1 MNHSQ
6 KISILLKA
14 AFFVLLTFVISC
26 NLQEEQAEPTKSISL
41 EAISYPK
48 DSQSMQ
54 IFEGAEPTKQYF
66 PIKNGNRKWKI
77 GYLEGGPYIEYRNY
91 LTAVIEGLMEIGWV
105 EKEPIPEFE
114 EDNNGES
121 STKLWNWLATKS
133 KSKYVTF
140 VENGHYSSDWDD
152 AIRVKTQN
160 RMIRRLKN
168 TKDIDLV
175 IAAGTWAGKD
185 LANNKHKIPAIVV
198 STSAPV
204 EAGIIESPEDSGF
217 NHILAQVDPLKWQQQ
232 LNLFHNVVRFKKLGV
247 AYENT
252 QNGKSYAA
260 LDSVLKVAKAK
271 GFQVKR
277 CTAPSD
283 IPDVELA
290 YRKLLQCHKRLAR
303 EVDAMFIT
311 DHGGFSGKAGIKPL
325 LAPFVK
331 AKIPTLSQ
339 LGYDHVRQGV
349 LLGIGSTDYKSFGIY
364 YAQVIQRIFNGE
376 KPRDIS
382 QIFVSPVVIAINL
395 AVAKELGFKLTA
407 GILGAADAIFTEV
420 E

>member
-1 MNHSQ
+1 MKNLQ

-14 AFFVLLTFVISC
+14 VFFVFLAFIISC
-26 NLQEEQAEPTKSISL
+26 NGQIEQTELTHPIPL
-41 EAISYPK
+41 ETLSYPK
-48 DSQSMQ
+48 DSQTMQ
-54 IFEGAEPTKQYF
+54 VFEEAEPIKQYF
-66 PIKNGNRKWKI
+66 PIKNGNEKWKVA
-77 GYLEGGPYIEYRNY
+77 YLEGGPYIEYRNY
-91 LTAVIEGLMEIGWV
+91 LTAIIEGLMEIGWM
-105 EKEPIPEFE
+105 EKELIPEFE
-114 EDNNGES
+114 EDSNGES

-133 KSKYVTF
+133 KSKYISF
-140 VENGHYSSDWDD
+140 VKNGHYSSDWDD
-152 AIRVKTQN
+152 SIRVKTQTQ
-160 RMIRRLKN
+160 MIQRLKN

-204 EAGIIESPEDSGF
+204 EAGIIKSPEDSGF

-232 LNLFHNVVRFKKLGV
+232 LNLFYNVVEFKKLGV

-260 LDSVLKVAKAK
+260 LDSVLRVAKEK
-271 GFQVKR
+271 GFQVKK

-283 IPDVELA
+283 IPNVELA
-290 YRKLLQCHKRLAR
+290 YRKLLQCHKKLAR

-325 LAPFVK
+325 LEPFVK

-349 LLGIGSTDYKSFGIY
+349 LLGIGSTDYNSFGIY

-376 KPRDIS
+376 KPRNIS
-382 QIFVSPVVIAINL
+382 QIFISPVVIAINL
-395 AVAKELGFKLTA
+395 AVAKELGFELTA

>member
-1 MNHSQ
+1 
-6 KISILLKA
+6 
-14 AFFVLLTFVISC
+14 
-26 NLQEEQAEPTKSISL
+26 
-41 EAISYPK
+41 
-48 DSQSMQ
+48 
-54 IFEGAEPTKQYF
+54 
-66 PIKNGNRKWKI
+66 
-77 GYLEGGPYIEYRNY
+77 
-91 LTAVIEGLMEIGWV
+91 MEIGWIK
-105 EKEPIPEFE
+105 KEPIPEFE

-121 STKLWNWLATKS
+121 STKLWNWLSTKS
-133 KSKYVTF
+133 KSEYITF
-140 VENGHYSSDWDD
+140 VSDGHYSSDWDD
-152 AIRVKTQN
+152 AVRIKTQN
-160 RMIRRLKN
+160 RIIRRLKK

-204 EAGIIESPEDSGF
+204 EAGIIESPEDSGY

-232 LNLFHNVVRFKKLGV
+232 LNLFHSVVRFKKLGV
-247 AYENT
+247 VYENT
-252 QNGKSYAA
+252 QNGRSYAA
-260 LDSVLKVAKAK
+260 LDSVLRVAKEK

-290 YRKLLQCHKRLAR
+290 YRKLLNCHKRLAK

-325 LAPFVK
+325 LAPFIK
-331 AKIPTLSQ
+331 TKIPTLSQ

-349 LLGIGSTDYKSFGIY
+349 LLGIGSTDYNSFGIY
-364 YAQVIQRIFNGE
+364 YAQAIQRIFNGE

-395 AVAKELGFKLTA
+395 AVAKKLNFELTA
-407 GILGAADAIFTEV
+407 GILGAADSIFTEI

>member
-1 MNHSQ
+1 MYC
-6 KISILLKA
+6 
-14 AFFVLLTFVISC
+14 SC
-26 NLQEEQAEPTKSISL
+26 
-41 EAISYPK
+41 
-48 DSQSMQ
+48 
-54 IFEGAEPTKQYF
+54 
-66 PIKNGNRKWKI
+66 
-77 GYLEGGPYIEYRNY
+77 
-91 LTAVIEGLMEIGWV
+91 
-105 EKEPIPEFE
+105 
-114 EDNNGES
+114 
-121 STKLWNWLATKS
+121 
-133 KSKYVTF
+133 
-140 VENGHYSSDWDD
+140 
-152 AIRVKTQN
+152 
-160 RMIRRLKN
+160 
-168 TKDIDLV
+168 
-175 IAAGTWAGKD
+175 
-185 LANNKHKIPAIVV
+185 
-198 STSAPV
+198 
-204 EAGIIESPEDSGF
+204 
-217 NHILAQVDPLKWQQQ
+217 
-232 LNLFHNVVRFKKLGV
+232 
-247 AYENT
+247 
-252 QNGKSYAA
+252 
-260 LDSVLKVAKAK
+260 
-271 GFQVKR
+271 
-277 CTAPSD
+277 D

>member
-1 MNHSQ
+1 MRNSQ
-6 KISILLKA
+6 KTPTFLKA
-14 AFFVLLTFVISC
+14 VFFIFFVVIVSC
-26 NLQEEQAEPTKSISL
+26 QPQTNKTDFTGSISL
-41 EAISYPK
+41 EDVSYPRK
-48 DSQSMQ
+48 IQNMQ
-54 IFEGAEPTKQYF
+54 VFEGAEPIKQYF
-66 PIKNGNRKWKI
+66 PIKNGNKKWKVA
-77 GYLEGGPYIEYRNY
+77 YLEGGPYIEYRNY
-91 LTAVIEGLMEIGWV
+91 LTAVIEGLMEIGWIK
-105 EKEPIPEFE
+105 KEPIPEFE

-121 STKLWNWLATKS
+121 STKLWNWLSTKS
-133 KSKYVTF
+133 KSEYITF
-140 VENGHYSSDWDD
+140 VSDGHYSSDWDD
-152 AIRVKTQN
+152 AVRIKTQN
-160 RMIRRLKN
+160 RIIRRLKK

-395 AVAKELGFKLTA
+395 AVAKKLNFELTA
-407 GILGAADAIFTEV
+407 GILGAADSIFTEI

>member
-1 MNHSQ
+1 MNHPQ

-54 IFEGAEPTKQYF
+54 IFEGAEPIKQYF
-66 PIKNGNRKWKI
+66 PVKNGNRKWKI

-232 LNLFHNVVRFKKLGV
+232 LNLFHNVVRFKK
-247 AYENT
+247 
-252 QNGKSYAA
+252 
-260 LDSVLKVAKAK
+260 
-271 GFQVKR
+271 
-277 CTAPSD
+277 
-283 IPDVELA
+283 
-290 YRKLLQCHKRLAR
+290 
-303 EVDAMFIT
+303 
-311 DHGGFSGKAGIKPL
+311 
-325 LAPFVK
+325 
-331 AKIPTLSQ
+331 
-339 LGYDHVRQGV
+339 
-349 LLGIGSTDYKSFGIY
+349 
-364 YAQVIQRIFNGE
+364 
-376 KPRDIS
+376 
-382 QIFVSPVVIAINL
+382 
-395 AVAKELGFKLTA
+395 
-407 GILGAADAIFTEV
+407 
-420 E
+420 